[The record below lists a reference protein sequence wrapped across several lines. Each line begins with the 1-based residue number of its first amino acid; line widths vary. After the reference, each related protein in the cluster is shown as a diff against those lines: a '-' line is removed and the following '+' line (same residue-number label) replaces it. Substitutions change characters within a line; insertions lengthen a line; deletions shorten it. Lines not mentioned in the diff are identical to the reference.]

1 MLGIPQPVIVRLLE
15 EHADELGAQIR
26 HGCAVAGFEQ
36 DDEGVTVEPATGE
49 RLRSRH
55 LVGRDG
61 RTCSAAACP
70 TPT

>member
-1 MLGIPQPVIVRLLE
+1 M
-15 EHADELGAQIR
+15 
-26 HGCAVAGFEQ
+26 AGFEQ